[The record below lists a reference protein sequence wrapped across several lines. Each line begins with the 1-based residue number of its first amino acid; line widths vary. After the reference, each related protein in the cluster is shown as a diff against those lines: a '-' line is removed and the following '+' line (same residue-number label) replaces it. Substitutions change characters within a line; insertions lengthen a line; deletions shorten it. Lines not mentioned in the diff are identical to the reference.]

1 MARQFE
7 FLAPKMHLTSAKLI
21 QKVVINFFIKT
32 SFKNCGITLTA
43 IFFMAKLC
51 GGKKPGK
58 LMIRRLLSTNKFFKV
73 HTH

>member
-7 FLAPKMHLTSAKLI
+7 FLPPKMHSTSAKLI
-21 QKVVINFFIKT
+21 QKVVINVFIKT

-43 IFFMAKLC
+43 IFYGQVIWRKETWKAND
-51 GGKKPGK
+51 KKTVEHGIF
-58 LMIRRLLSTNKFFKV
+58 LKV